1 MEDTSEALR
10 HWIYK
15 RERIEEAD
23 FPACCSYGPISWE
36 NPSKWQG
43 VILGPPGS
51 PYEDGVFFLSIDLP
65 DEYPSKPPTIKF
77 KTKVF
82 HPNIDEDGTIYVDIL
97 EEDQWN
103 PIQTIETL
111 LLSICS
117 LLADP
122 DPVDPFYFNRSC
134 YLYQNDWEEYNK
146 TAKEWTRKY
155 AMGQFDDDLYK
166 VVTT

>member
-1 MEDTSEALR
+1 MCFVVKDSEALG

-23 FPACCSYGPISWE
+23 FPAYCSYGPISWE

-77 KTKVF
+77 KTKVCFSKMVDF
-82 HPNIDEDGTIYVDIL
+82 HF
-97 EEDQWN
+97 
-103 PIQTIETL
+103 
-111 LLSICS
+111 LSF
-117 LLADP
+117 L
-122 DPVDPFYFNRSC
+122 
-134 YLYQNDWEEYNK
+134 
-146 TAKEWTRKY
+146 
-155 AMGQFDDDLYK
+155 QFGSK
-166 VVTT
+166 